1 MKYYRL
7 VFKKDNLGVSFS
19 EISEQTIDDAT
30 FSKMNWDKPIIRQ
43 FDGRYHHFISL
54 HRDYLECIL
63 LGVGVYQELSSGI

>member
-19 EISEQTIDDAT
+19 EISEQTIDDST